1 MMKKSMIVSVATL
14 AVLCLFGE
22 WSQEDAQVEL
32 SSAIAQW
39 GVDAD
44 AFMNAVDSA
53 YGSAYNSSDKSQ
65 FLCNWY
71 CSILDLHVSPTVRL
85 ADSNIWLRAKT
96 HAIRELGNSDAIKNS
111 TNCWFA
117 AAREYAGLNLLDSQ
131 EWYQIAGVEQTVDGI
146 FPDGVVLVNSPFRMD
161 DTSVESR
168 AYAQRNRDAHEMK
181 RNLSLAKSAI
191 GRDLQEAVSSSAFT
205 SLDIPEQNAVVS
217 NIVAMACFSQGEAA
231 SLGLTN
237 RVGSVSQ

>member
-1 MMKKSMIVSVATL
+1 MKKSIVVSVVAL

-22 WSQEDAQVEL
+22 WSPEDAQAEL
-32 SSAIAQW
+32 SSAIVQW

-44 AFMNAVDSA
+44 AFINAVDAA
-53 YGSAYNSSDKSQ
+53 YGSAYNSAEKSQ

-71 CSILDLHVSPTVRL
+71 CSILDLHVSPTAGL
-85 ADSNIWLRAKT
+85 ADSNIWLRVKT
-96 HAIRELGNSDAIKNS
+96 HAIRELGNSVAIKNS

-131 EWYQIAGVEQTVDGI
+131 EWYQIAGVEQDVEVV

-161 DTSVESR
+161 DTSAESR
-168 AYAQRNRDAHEMK
+168 AYAQRNGDAHEMK
-181 RNLSLAKSAI
+181 RNLSLAKSTI
-191 GRDLQEAVSSSAFT
+191 CRDLRDAVSSSTFA

-217 NIVAMACFSQGEAA
+217 NIVAMACFSQAEAA